1 MPSTRFLIITLIS
14 EYKND
19 SNTQRF
25 EMNKTKF
32 IDNESS
38 NNYEMFNTNYQDIRM
53 ESIILVTSRK
63 LKKNAPST
71 RSTAH
76 ALKTF

>member
-1 MPSTRFLIITLIS
+1 
-14 EYKND
+14 
-19 SNTQRF
+19 
-25 EMNKTKF
+25 MNKTKF

-63 LKKNAPST
+63 LKRNALST
-71 RSTAH
+71 RSRRMLWRHFSAEEP
-76 ALKTF
+76 FGY